1 MPASSKTGSSRRS
14 VSRRDFLAVG
24 GLSMVGLSVAERA
37 AVLRAQERSGPRSV
51 VLVVMN
57 GGPSHL
63 ETFDPKPDAPS
74 TVRGPLKAIATSI
87 PGVHFSES
95 LPRLAERAGRFAVVR
110 TLFHDAAP
118 LHEAGHQVL
127 YSGVLPS
134 KGVAAPSLGSAVSRL
149 LGARGDAPA
158 YVMLPGP
165 VSASGV
171 SVPCG
176 GGPGWLGDKFQPAL
190 VDADP
195 RAGEPGADSAAAS
208 LVAPFDAQPVAV
220 REEYGETPFGCR
232 LWQSARLIE
241 AGVRVVTVNLCPKL
255 AGQVTWDAH
264 AHKTAA
270 PATLFDYRDT
280 IGPQF
285 DRACSALLDDL
296 HSRGLLRDTLVIATG
311 EFGRTPYLNAAG
323 GRDHWPHCWSALLA
337 GAGVP
342 GGTVIGASDATGEYP
357 LERPVPLPQL
367 VATAYQALRVDARVS
382 VAVNGT
388 ERVLLDVD
396 PISDLAA

>member
-1 MPASSKTGSSRRS
+1 MTAPSRSRSSRRS

-63 ETFDPKPDAPS
+63 ETFDPKPDAP
-74 TVRGPLKAIATSI
+74 TTIRGPLKTIATSI

-110 TLFHDAAP
+110 TLYHDAAP
-118 LHEAGHQVL
+118 IHEAGHQVL
-127 YSGVLPS
+127 YSGVLPR

-171 SVPCG
+171 TVTCG
-176 GGPGWLGDKFQPAL
+176 GGPGWLGDEFQPVL
-190 VDADP
+190 LDAVSSAMP
-195 RAGEPGADSAAAS
+195 TEVDSAAAP
-208 LVAPFDAQPVAV
+208 LVASFEAQPIAV
-220 REEYGETPFGCR
+220 REQYGESEFGRR
-232 LWQSARLIE
+232 LWQSARLVE
-241 AGVRVVTVNLCPKL
+241 TGVRVVTVNLCPKL
-255 AGQVTWDAH
+255 SGEVTWDAH
-264 AHKTAA
+264 AHKNAA

-337 GAGVP
+337 GGGVP

-357 LERPVPLPQL
+357 RERPVSLPQL